1 MKQIAEEGIEDLALV
16 INILKDI
23 DSKLREVGE
32 DVSTISREYGFDIL
46 QYANE
51 IESVANR
58 IIEAKLKVMPEE
70 SNADSPLMSPPICDQ
85 VPLSNSKTLT

>member
-58 IIEAKLKVMPEE
+58 VIEAKLKVMPE
-70 SNADSPLMSPPICDQ
+70 Q
-85 VPLSNSKTLT
+85 